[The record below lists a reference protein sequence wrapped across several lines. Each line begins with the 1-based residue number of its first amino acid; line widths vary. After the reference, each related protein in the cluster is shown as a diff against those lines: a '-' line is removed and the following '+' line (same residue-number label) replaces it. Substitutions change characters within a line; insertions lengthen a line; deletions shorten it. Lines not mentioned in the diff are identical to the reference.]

1 MTERACV
8 DSFVAA
14 VEGATIPKLEG
25 VFAENAVLDAT
36 VPNWRFSVHGDEGI
50 RSELARWYA
59 DPGRF
64 EELTRTPLPDGELVE
79 FVLTWKEDGVAHTC
93 HQAHRLRV
101 SSGRISSDTV
111 WCGGRWPESLLEE
124 MRAAAAV

>member
-14 VEGATIPKLEG
+14 VESATMPKLEG

-36 VPNWRFSVHGDEGI
+36 VPNWRFTVRGDEGI
-50 RSELARWYA
+50 RSELASWYA
-59 DPGRF
+59 AAGRF

-79 FVLTWKEDGVAHTC
+79 FVLTWTEDGVPYTC

-101 SSGRISSDTV
+101 SSDRISSDTV
-111 WCGGRWPESLLEE
+111 WCGGRWSQSLLEE
-124 MRAAAAV
+124 MSAAAAV